1 MDTQDF
7 TQAQDFI
14 QPEAAKPEPR
24 QLDFTEDE
32 LLTSESAAEPLV
44 VSGTLCHGGLRSD
57 GSYFSPRTAVRTSA
71 IEAWQEHH
79 RVLFGTEL
87 LDAPIDTWPTAYPNL
102 AQGRHLLANGVRE
115 PIISIL
121 TRIGTVEA
129 FGAGLRYLAPGQLAP
144 ADIQACFAEE
154 VTQTA
159 TWHLG
164 RGLIEAHARDEA
176 GWGPEAGHDRMW
188 FAVRDSAFENPV
200 TPDQTRVLLARMGI
214 QRPSDVQSPSGGQ
227 GAQPAPS
234 ASEERLVEAIDPGLE
249 SLIRTMTGVLFIEI
263 RAFHLFAWAEQLLAD
278 TDLVAGDGLPARL
291 VSYIRQDEMPHV
303 EYLRTALSEMRD
315 RTFVGTD
322 GRMIPGKQV
331 IGTIWDH
338 QLHMAH
344 NVREPQTR
352 AAYVSEVEHALAGRP
367 DGRDLLAEFHS
378 LADAA

>member
-1 MDTQDF
+1 
-7 TQAQDFI
+7 
-14 QPEAAKPEPR
+14 
-24 QLDFTEDE
+24 L
-32 LLTSESAAEPLV
+32 
-44 VSGTLCHGGLRSD
+44 
-57 GSYFSPRTAVRTSA
+57 RTSA
-71 IEAWQEHH
+71 IKAWQEHH
-79 RVLFGTEL
+79 RALFGTEL

-102 AQGRHLLANGVRE
+102 AQGRYLLANGVRE
-115 PIISIL
+115 PVISIL

-129 FGAGLRYLAPGQLAP
+129 FGAGLRYLAPGRLAP
-144 ADIQACFAEE
+144 ADIQACFTEE

-214 QRPSDVQSPSGGQ
+214 QRPSDAQGPSAGQ
-227 GAQPAPS
+227 GAQPPAAS
-234 ASEERLVEAIDPGLE
+234 GSEERLVEGIDPGLE

-263 RAFHLFAWAEQLLAD
+263 RAFHLFAWAEELLAD

-315 RTFVGTD
+315 RTFVGTE
-322 GRMIPGKQV
+322 GRLIPGKQV

-338 QLHMAH
+338 QLNMAH

-367 DGRDLLAEFHS
+367 DGPDLLAEYHS